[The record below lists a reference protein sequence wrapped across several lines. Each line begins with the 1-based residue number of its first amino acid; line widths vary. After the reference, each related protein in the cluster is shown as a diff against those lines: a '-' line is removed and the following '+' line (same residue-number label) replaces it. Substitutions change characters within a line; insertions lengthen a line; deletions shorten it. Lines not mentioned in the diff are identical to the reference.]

1 MIPEMVSS
9 VEMMLGRWKDHRGKE
24 IEVFQD
30 FKVLTSEIISRTAFG
45 SSYLEGQQIFEILT
59 RMVLIFS
66 KNLFKMRIP
75 GIGKLVKTQDDIQS
89 EKLGQLI
96 RNSVIKM
103 IKKREAAMA
112 DWQEKVR
119 NEILEL
125 FGQQNPSL
133 EGISRLKT
141 MSMVINESLRLYP
154 PVVGLLREVK
164 KGTKMG
170 NLIIPEKMEVHVPS
184 LALHHDPQIW
194 GDDVHLFKPDR
205 FAEGVAK
212 ATKNNIS
219 AFLPFGMGPR
229 NCVGMNFAYNE
240 IKITL
245 SMILQRYRIT
255 LSPNYVHSPVLVL
268 AICPQHGLQ
277 VTIKAV

>member
-1 MIPEMVSS
+1 
-9 VEMMLGRWKDHRGKE
+9 
-24 IEVFQD
+24 
-30 FKVLTSEIISRTAFG
+30 
-45 SSYLEGQQIFEILT
+45 
-59 RMVLIFS
+59 
-66 KNLFKMRIP
+66 
-75 GIGKLVKTQDDIQS
+75 
-89 EKLGQLI
+89 
-96 RNSVIKM
+96 
-103 IKKREAAMA
+103 
-112 DWQEKVR
+112 
-119 NEILEL
+119 
-125 FGQQNPSL
+125 
-133 EGISRLKT
+133 

-164 KGTKMG
+164 KGTKLG
-170 NLIIPEKMEVHVPS
+170 NLIIPGKMEVHVPS